1 MLLDRKGTEVE
12 YKQVISTSVNTEI
25 ISPFPYIY
33 KNLICTIKMHNSA

>member
-25 ISPFPYIY
+25 ISPFPIYII
-33 KNLICTIKMHNSA
+33 NLICTIKMRNTA